1 LIDKEVVVIG
11 AGLAGSEAAWQ
22 LANSGVSVKLV
33 EMRPFKST
41 PAHHT
46 GAFAELVCSNSF
58 GALSPDRASGLFD
71 KIIIA
76 IAKSETKNPLFSLE
90 DRIKLANT
98 IYKDND
104 KVDVIGFPRQL
115 TVDVAKE
122 HNACA
127 IIRGLRAV
135 SDFEYEFQLATM
147 NRSLAPDIESIF
159 LTPKESLIYVSSSL
173 IKEICDLKGDI
184 SKFVHPSVEQ
194 ALKAKLDS

>member
-1 LIDKEVVVIG
+1 MDII
-11 AGLAGSEAAWQ
+11 
-22 LANSGVSVKLV
+22 
-33 EMRPFKST
+33 
-41 PAHHT
+41 
-46 GAFAELVCSNSF
+46 
-58 GALSPDRASGLFD
+58 DRACGLFD

-76 IAKSETKNPLFSLE
+76 IAKSETKDPLFSLE
-90 DRIKLANT
+90 DRLKLAKT
-98 IYKDND
+98 IYKNNSQ
-104 KVDVIGFPRQL
+104 VEVIGFPRQL

-184 SKFVHPSVEQ
+184 SKFVDPIVEQ

>member
-1 LIDKEVVVIG
+1 MKVAIYP
-11 AGLAGSEAAWQ
+11 GSFD
-22 LANSGVSVKLV
+22 
-33 EMRPFKST
+33 PIT
-41 PAHHT
+41 
-46 GAFAELVCSNSF
+46 F
-58 GALSPDRASGLFD
+58 GHMDIIDRASGLFD

-98 IYKDND
+98 IHKDND

>member
-1 LIDKEVVVIG
+1 MKVAIYP
-11 AGLAGSEAAWQ
+11 GSFD
-22 LANSGVSVKLV
+22 
-33 EMRPFKST
+33 PIT
-41 PAHHT
+41 
-46 GAFAELVCSNSF
+46 F
-58 GALSPDRASGLFD
+58 GHMDIIDRASGLFD
-71 KIIIA
+71 KILIA
-76 IAKSETKNPLFSLE
+76 IAKSETKNPLFTLE

-98 IYKDND
+98 IYEGND

-159 LTPKESLIYVSSSL
+159 LTPKESLSL
-173 IKEICDLKGDI
+173 IHI
-184 SKFVHPSVEQ
+184 
-194 ALKAKLDS
+194 

>member
-1 LIDKEVVVIG
+1 MKFMKVAIYP
-11 AGLAGSEAAWQ
+11 GSFDPIT
-22 LANSGVSVKLV
+22 LGH
-33 EMRPFKST
+33 MDII
-41 PAHHT
+41 
-46 GAFAELVCSNSF
+46 
-58 GALSPDRASGLFD
+58 DRACSLFD

-76 IAKSETKNPLFSLE
+76 IAKSETKDPLFSLE
-90 DRIKLANT
+90 DRLKLAKT
-98 IYKDND
+98 IYKDNSQ
-104 KVDVIGFPRQL
+104 VEVIGFPRQL

-122 HNACA
+122 YNACA

-184 SKFVHPSVEQ
+184 SKFVDPVVEQ
-194 ALKAKLDS
+194 ALKAKLGS

>member
-1 LIDKEVVVIG
+1 MKVAIYP
-11 AGLAGSEAAWQ
+11 GSFDPITY
-22 LANSGVSVKLV
+22 GH
-33 EMRPFKST
+33 MDII
-41 PAHHT
+41 
-46 GAFAELVCSNSF
+46 
-58 GALSPDRASGLFD
+58 DRATGLFD

-90 DRIKLANT
+90 DRIKLAKT

-104 KVDVIGFPRQL
+104 KVEVIGFPRQL

-184 SKFVHPSVEQ
+184 SKFVHPTVEQ

>member
-1 LIDKEVVVIG
+1 MKFMKVAIYP
-11 AGLAGSEAAWQ
+11 GSFDPIT
-22 LANSGVSVKLV
+22 LGH
-33 EMRPFKST
+33 MDII
-41 PAHHT
+41 
-46 GAFAELVCSNSF
+46 
-58 GALSPDRASGLFD
+58 DRACSLFD

-76 IAKSETKNPLFSLE
+76 IAKSDTKDPLFSLE
-90 DRIKLANT
+90 DRLKLAKT
-98 IYKDND
+98 IYKDNSQ
-104 KVDVIGFPRQL
+104 VEVIGFPRQL

-122 HNACA
+122 YNACA

-184 SKFVHPSVEQ
+184 SKFVDPVVEQ
-194 ALKAKLDS
+194 ALRAKLDS

>member
-1 LIDKEVVVIG
+1 MFSIIRYMKVAIYP
-11 AGLAGSEAAWQ
+11 GSFDPIT
-22 LANSGVSVKLV
+22 LGH
-33 EMRPFKST
+33 MDII
-41 PAHHT
+41 
-46 GAFAELVCSNSF
+46 
-58 GALSPDRASGLFD
+58 DRACNLFD

-76 IAKSETKNPLFSLE
+76 IAKSDTKEPLFSLE
-90 DRIKLANT
+90 DRLKLART
-98 IYKDND
+98 IYKDNSQ
-104 KVDVIGFPRQL
+104 VEVIGFPRQL

-122 HNACA
+122 YNACA

-184 SKFVHPSVEQ
+184 TKFVHPTVEQ